1 MARKKRQPISARLRN
16 TKGALLAVSLT
27 LAGLLLMLLSNWIEK
42 VELGA
47 WTWLR
52 EVPLSDIGGTL
63 LVAGLV
69 GTIFDMALR
78 RDQEEAVKEHFREI
92 IKEQAPAMRDAVI
105 EGFAIHQDDLRR
117 VANPDLLDQ
126 IATNVM
132 SLRLG
137 DDQFASEL
145 YRDVRDQAIRAAER
159 WHDVEVR
166 IRLSTAVERS
176 TEGTPLF
183 DVTVEWEYSTSPAGP
198 IRRFACTSDR
208 QEYRELL
215 LDVPTTSPWFMSPRP
230 GLDASSRECYELL
243 ALTVDGRPQ
252 QIRRSARRSGQMY
265 TVTLDTKATDDQQE
279 VRIRQIF
286 RVVTPSWGHRVY
298 VELPQPARGLSLVMD
313 YTNTDISSMTV
324 TDMVASSRSAQISQA
339 PTASNGRE
347 IHVDVPGWLM
357 PKTGF
362 AFTWTLDK
370 ELPRENTPRKAA

>member
-1 MARKKRQPISARLRN
+1 MARKKRQPIAARLRN

-27 LAGLLLMLLSNWIEK
+27 LAGLLLMLLGNWIEK

-105 EGFAIHQDDLRR
+105 DGFAIHQDDLRR

-176 TEGTPLF
+176 TRGTPLF
-183 DVTVEWEYSTSPAGP
+183 DVTVEWEYTTVPAGS

-208 QEYRELL
+208 EEYRELL

-230 GLDASSRECYELL
+230 GLDASSRDCYELL
-243 ALTVDGRPQ
+243 SLTVDGRPQ
-252 QIRRSARRSGQMY
+252 QIRRSARRSGQVY
-265 TVTLDTKATDDQQE
+265 TVRLDSSATGRRP
-279 VRIRQIF
+279 VRVRQTF

-298 VELPQPARGLSLVMD
+298 VELPQPARGFSLIMD
-313 YTNTDISSMTV
+313 YTNTNIASMTV
-324 TDMVASSRSAQISQA
+324 TDMVASSRPAQVAQTPEA
-339 PTASNGRE
+339 ATGRE
-347 IHVDVPGWLM
+347 VHVDVSGWLL
-357 PKTGF
+357 PQSGF
-362 AFTWTLDK
+362 AFTWTLDT
-370 ELPRENTPRKAA
+370 ELPHEESPRKAA